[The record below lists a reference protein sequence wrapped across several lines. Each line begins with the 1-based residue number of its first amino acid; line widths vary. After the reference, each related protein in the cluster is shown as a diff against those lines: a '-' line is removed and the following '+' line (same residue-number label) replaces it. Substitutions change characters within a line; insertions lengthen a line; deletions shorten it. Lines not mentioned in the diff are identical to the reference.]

1 MKAASALKAGCFLE
15 CAIRLCCWL
24 LTDVPTKAVRE
35 TEEEMDVDFQM
46 DREEGMEVDGEES
59 EAEEMEV
66 DVEEDKVEDMEVDL
80 DTEEKMEVDGD
91 KTCEE
96 EMEVDLEEETVEEM
110 EVDLEEEK
118 EEEMEVDVEEDIEYM
133 EVDVKDEEE
142 PMARSALGG
151 RARPSRVS
159 VSRCRGERPGQP
171 SPAPLLSRLPQGA
184 ARAAEPSS
192 SSLPA
197 AAGSGPG
204 SRAQLLFSP
213 GCRRERPGQPSPAP
227 LLPGCRRGTRGALAP
242 QGWPQ
247 AGSDRGVGKKASTR
261 LLYRQ
266 GFEIFAAAARQEPH
280 EHRRPG
286 QASTLSCQQMELPE
300 HQPFLRCPWPKLEV
314 GLQNSIYPRTALRQK
329 LPRQTGLAGLGLC
342 LRKELQL
349 LSLQSG
355 VQGPQLSQF
364 QRQVPCRQ
372 DDRTG

>member
-1 MKAASALKAGCFLE
+1 MEVDLQM
-15 CAIRLCCWL
+15 
-24 LTDVPTKAVRE
+24 DRE
-35 TEEEMDVDFQM
+35 EDMEVEGEEMRVEEMDVD
-46 DREEGMEVDGEES
+46 
-59 EAEEMEV
+59 V
-66 DVEEDKVEDMEVDL
+66 DVDEDTVEDMEVDL
-80 DTEEKMEVDGD
+80 EFDR
-91 KTCEE
+91 EE
-96 EMEVDLEEETVEEM
+96 EMEVDGDEPG
-110 EVDLEEEK
+110 
-118 EEEMEVDVEEDIEYM
+118 EEEME
-133 EVDVKDEEE
+133 
-142 PMARSALGG
+142 PPGSGPG
-151 RARPSRVS
+151 SRAQLLFSPG
-159 VSRCRGERPGQP
+159 CRRERPGQP

-227 LLPGCRRGTRGALAP
+227 LLSRLPQGAARAAEPSSSSLPAAAGSGPGSRAQLLFSPGCRRGTRGALAP

-261 LLYRQ
+261 LLSRQ

-300 HQPFLRCPWPKLEV
+300 HQPFL
-314 GLQNSIYPRTALRQK
+314 S
-329 LPRQTGLAGLGLC
+329 

-364 QRQVPCRQ
+364 RRQVPCRQ
-372 DDRTG
+372 DDRTA

>member
-1 MKAASALKAGCFLE
+1 ME
-15 CAIRLCCWL
+15 
-24 LTDVPTKAVRE
+24 
-35 TEEEMDVDFQM
+35 VDLQM
-46 DREEGMEVDGEES
+46 DREEEMEVDGDEPGE
-59 EAEEMEV
+59 EEMEV
-66 DVEEDKVEDMEVDL
+66 DV
-80 DTEEKMEVDGD
+80 
-91 KTCEE
+91 
-96 EMEVDLEEETVEEM
+96 
-110 EVDLEEEK
+110 EEEK

-133 EVDVKDEEE
+133 EVYVKDEEE
-142 PMARSALGG
+142 PMPPGSGPGSRAQLLFSPGCRRERPGQPSPAPLLSRLPQGAARAAEPSSSSLPAAAGSG
-151 RARPSRVS
+151 PGSRAQLLFSPG
-159 VSRCRGERPGQP
+159 CRRERPGQP

-261 LLYRQ
+261 LLSRQ

-300 HQPFLRCPWPKLEV
+300 HQPFL
-314 GLQNSIYPRTALRQK
+314 S
-329 LPRQTGLAGLGLC
+329 

-364 QRQVPCRQ
+364 GRQVPCRQ
-372 DDRTG
+372 DDKAA